1 MKDSRVSVLTYLTL
15 FSSSSTLIC
24 CALPAVFV
32 TFGAGAAFASIT
44 EGFPLL
50 FVLVAN
56 KVWLFWGTGALL
68 FFSGIILYR
77 NRFAACPADP
87 VLAKAC
93 TRLRAINRMVYS
105 FSIITFCIGLFFAY
119 GISKINFS

>member
-1 MKDSRVSVLTYLTL
+1 MKDSQVSVLTYLTL
-15 FSSSSTLIC
+15 FSSGSTLIC

-50 FVLVAN
+50 FALVAN
-56 KVWLFWGTGALL
+56 KGWLFWGSGALL
-68 FFSGIILYR
+68 FISGIILYR

-93 TRLRAINRMVYS
+93 TRLRVINRVVYS
-105 FSIITFCIGLFFAY
+105 VSVIAFCIGLFFAY
-119 GISKINFS
+119 GYGLIYE

>member
-68 FFSGIILYR
+68 F
-77 NRFAACPADP
+77 
-87 VLAKAC
+87 
-93 TRLRAINRMVYS
+93 S
-105 FSIITFCIGLFFAY
+105 FLVLFFTETGLLLVQLTPY
-119 GISKINFS
+119 LQKHVPG

>member
-1 MKDSRVSVLTYLTL
+1 MKDSQVSVLTYLTL
-15 FSSSSTLIC
+15 FSSGSTLIC

-32 TFGAGAAFASIT
+32 TLGAGAAFASIT
-44 EGFPLL
+44 ADFPFL

-56 KVWLFWGTGALL
+56 KGWLFWGTGALL
-68 FFSGIILYR
+68 VFSGIILYR

-93 TRLRAINRMVYS
+93 NRLRAINRVVYS
-105 FSIITFCIGLFFAY
+105 FSIIAFCIGLFFAY
-119 GISKINFS
+119 GYGLIYE